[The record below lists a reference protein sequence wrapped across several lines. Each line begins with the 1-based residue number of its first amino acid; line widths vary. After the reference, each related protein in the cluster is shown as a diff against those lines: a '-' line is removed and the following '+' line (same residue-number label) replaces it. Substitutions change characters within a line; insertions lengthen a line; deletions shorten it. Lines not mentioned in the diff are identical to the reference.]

1 MKDWLDF
8 LRGFVRPY
16 IAYLFSAVFA
26 GLAIYLAIKYA
37 NEDIAKTIIVGF
49 IATVSAIIGFYYG
62 QRQTPP

>member
-8 LRGFVRPY
+8 LRGFV
-16 IAYLFSAVFA
+16 AYLFSAVFA

-62 QRQTPP
+62 QRQTPQ